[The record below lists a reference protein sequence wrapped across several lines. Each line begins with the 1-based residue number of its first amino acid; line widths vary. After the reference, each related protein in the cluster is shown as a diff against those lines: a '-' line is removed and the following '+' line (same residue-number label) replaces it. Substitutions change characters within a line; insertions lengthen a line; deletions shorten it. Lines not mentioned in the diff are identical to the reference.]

1 MFEKGEYIICNNV
14 GVCRVEDIT
23 SKDMMQDKLC
33 YILQPLDL
41 LDSKIYSA
49 VDNKKMAMRR
59 ILSRDE
65 ISTVLDQL
73 GDIDVLSVDNEKK
86 REEVYKET
94 LYKCDCIGWA
104 KIIKTIY
111 TRKKE
116 KAKQGKKMTAVDSK
130 YLKKAEDF
138 LYREIAIS
146 MELEP
151 DDAKERVLSEIGVEL
166 TM

>member
-49 VDNKKMAMRR
+49 VDNQKMAMRR
-59 ILSRDE
+59 ILSKDE
-65 ISTVLDQL
+65 ISNVLDQL
-73 GDIDVLSVDNEKK
+73 GGIDVLSVDNEKK

-111 TRKKE
+111 IRKKE

-151 DDAKERVLSEIGVEL
+151 DDAKERVLNEIGVEL